1 MLKDDVKTILIRLN
15 CLNNLSILY
24 IITNKF
30 KNFLYTI
37 DDISD
42 YSDLKSLS
50 SALIVNNIKIKTYS
64 RIKSLI
70 NKERYYSCRE
80 EYSIIISE
88 LDNRELSRLVVLY
101 VIAIRSKISFKILIN
116 SLYLIINF
124 RIKSY

>member
-1 MLKDDVKTILIRLN
+1 MLKNNVKTILIRLN
-15 CLNNLSILY
+15 CLNSLSILY

-37 DDISD
+37 DNINS

-50 SALIVNNIKIKTYS
+50 STLIINNIKIKAYS

-80 EYSIIISE
+80 EYNIIIDE
-88 LDNRELSRLVVLY
+88 FDNRELLRLVILY
-101 VIAIRSKISFKILIN
+101 IVTIRLKISFEILIN
-116 SLYLIINF
+116 SLRLIINF
-124 RIKSY
+124 